1 MTERSDVMV
10 TLAADGQR
18 STTRVSGRSWMRPT
32 SPDRVYS
39 GAIIV
44 AGDPLEPFLACV
56 VDILAGP
63 SGRYIVHL
71 DVVVT
76 LDQAIAELRRA
87 GLLPL

>member
-1 MTERSDVMV
+1 
-10 TLAADGQR
+10 
-18 STTRVSGRSWMRPT
+18 MRPT

-71 DVVVT
+71 DVVGT
-76 LDQAIAELRRA
+76 PDQAIAELRHAR
-87 GLLPL
+87 LLPP